1 MGIPL
6 RRSPSEHSRAPSP
19 VLLHF
24 RRGGPTSRLIS
35 RFNGPVGGDGD
46 FDQWVRDRWPSL
58 VRLSRVI
65 AGDRTTAED
74 VLQDALMD
82 VYPRWPRLIQEGDP
96 MGYVVRVMSSKSA
109 NRKRTAWV
117 RRVVSVS
124 GEDFLLDG
132 QVASAE
138 TQLITRIDV
147 SRALSI
153 LKPRQRAIIALH
165 YLLDWPVSEIAEA
178 LDMPIGSVTS
188 DLTRA
193 RGLLRKELGGGGD
206 GF

>member
-1 MGIPL
+1 MG
-6 RRSPSEHSRAPSP
+6 
-19 VLLHF
+19 
-24 RRGGPTSRLIS
+24 RL
-35 RFNGPVGGDGD
+35 NGPVGGDGD

-82 VYPRWPRLIQEGDP
+82 VYPRWPRLIQDGDP

-109 NRKRTAWV
+109 NRKRTAWA

-124 GEDFLLDG
+124 GEEFLLDG

-138 TQLITRIDV
+138 AQLITRIDV
-147 SRALSI
+147 ARALSI

-165 YLLDWPVSEIAEA
+165 YLLDWPVSEIADA
-178 LDMPIGSVTS
+178 LEMPIGSVTS

-206 GF
+206 GL